1 MKLKWIGGLL
11 ISNRNKKISIL
22 SQVINKKRKVLLSGV
37 NLNQTYS
44 VCVYRAMK
52 IYVGSWLTNAKQGEI
67 FFKS

>member
-52 IYVGSWLTNAKQGEI
+52 IYVGS
-67 FFKS
+67 